1 MVFSWREAL
10 EFHEYTKH
18 SYVSIRASRHY
29 LDWANRPYPFKE
41 YEDIETLQLPRDFP
55 KPAEGFSKALKES
68 GGGRLNIGLLAS
80 ILYFTGGITR
90 VVNYGG
96 EPFYFRA
103 APATGALYPVEL
115 YVVAG
120 DVDGLE
126 PGLYH
131 FSPNHFRLHWL
142 RKGDYRGFLAHNS
155 AEEVA
160 KSQAAVVYTSI
171 AWRNAW
177 KYRERSYRH
186 WWWDSGVMVA
196 NMLAVARAFRVE
208 AMVLTGF
215 VDREVNR
222 LVGVDGVRE
231 ASIIVMPLGQSDTP
245 PPETD
250 SVETVNYRVK
260 PLSRR
265 ETEYPAV
272 TAIHRASELNSP
284 EEVREWRE
292 RASSKPAQ
300 ASEGG
305 LDRIPLQPLE
315 AETPLY
321 EVILRRGSTRRFAHR
336 PITLSQL
343 STILHAANTAF
354 KTDFNGPRIHTYLNI
369 HAVDGVKPGAY
380 FFDGESLHA
389 LKYGEFRRVSEYLC
403 LEQELGGDSA
413 ATLFFM
419 ASLENALRAM
429 GNRGYR
435 AVQLEG
441 GIRAGFAYLA
451 AYATG
456 VGATGLTFY
465 DDDVREFF
473 SPHAADKENI
483 ITVAIGM
490 PAYKPKPGRI
500 VLTSTDKSL

>member
-1 MVFSWREAL
+1 MVFGGRDAL
-10 EFHEYTKH
+10 EFHENTKH
-18 SYVSIRASRHY
+18 SYVSIRTSRHY

-41 YEDIETLQLPRDFP
+41 YEDVETVQLPRDFP
-55 KPAEGFSKALKES
+55 KPVEGFSKALETE

-103 APATGALYPVEL
+103 APATGALYPTEM

-131 FSPNHFRLHWL
+131 FSPNLFKLHLL
-142 RKGDYRGFLAHNS
+142 RKGDYRGYLAYNS
-155 AEEVA
+155 SSVVAE
-160 KSQAAVVYTSI
+160 SQAAVVYTSI

-196 NMLAVARAFRVE
+196 NMLSVARAFSIG
-208 AMVLTGF
+208 AKVLTGF

-231 ASIIVMPLGQSDTP
+231 ASIILVPLGRSDSP
-245 PPETD
+245 PPETPT
-250 SVETVNYRVK
+250 VEPVNYRVR

-265 ETEYPAV
+265 ETEYPAI
-272 TAIHRASELNSP
+272 TAIHNASSLNSP
-284 EEVREWRE
+284 EEVKEWRE
-292 RASSKPAQ
+292 KASAKQHQ
-300 ASEGG
+300 ASYGG
-305 LDRIPLQPLE
+305 LERVPLQPQKV
-315 AETPLY
+315 ETPLY
-321 EVILRRGSTRRFAHR
+321 EVILSRGSTRRFAR
-336 PITLSQL
+336 KPISFSQL
-343 STILHAANTAF
+343 STILHAAATTFEA
-354 KTDFNGPRIHTYLNI
+354 DFNGPRISIYLNI
-369 HAVDGVKPGAY
+369 HAVDGVRPGAY
-380 FFDGESLHA
+380 FFDGEALHA
-389 LKYGEFRRVSEYLC
+389 LKYGEFRKVSEYLC

-419 ASLENALRAM
+419 APLEESLRSM

-451 AYATG
+451 AYASG

-473 SPHAADKENI
+473 SPHAAGKENI
-483 ITVAIGM
+483 ITVAVGL
-490 PAYKPKPGRI
+490 PAYRPKPGRI
-500 VLTSTDKSL
+500 ILGV